1 MSPKAFA
8 HVPVHQSSLGD
19 MIHHMPAPGEART
32 DGRDAR
38 FF

>member
-1 MSPKAFA
+1 MYLFIKT
-8 HVPVHQSSLGD
+8 SSLGD
-19 MIHHMPAPGEART
+19 MMHHMPAPGEART